1 MWEELR
7 VRNEG
12 LEAGIWA
19 WTGGECA
26 ERCCIHWWISMV
38 TWGKVRLKD
47 LSNRRVWACFFSLK
61 VNSVHVSSAVT
72 QEVSSSLSCP
82 AH

>member
-1 MWEELR
+1 MIARIRLVFGCVGELSWWGGSSGMWEELR

-26 ERCCIHWWISMV
+26 ERYCIHWWISMV
-38 TWGKVRLKD
+38 TWGKD
-47 LSNRRVWACFFSLK
+47 FAAGGN
-61 VNSVHVSSAVT
+61 
-72 QEVSSSLSCP
+72 
-82 AH
+82 